1 MVHSNWVPLQKVHFS
16 EILMSVGLKSC
27 GTGPDP
33 GVSEVGDQFIGKI
46 DKQMQSLKICKL

>member
-33 GVSEVGDQFIGKI
+33 GVSKVGDQFIGKI
-46 DKQMQSLKICKL
+46 DQQMQSLKICKL